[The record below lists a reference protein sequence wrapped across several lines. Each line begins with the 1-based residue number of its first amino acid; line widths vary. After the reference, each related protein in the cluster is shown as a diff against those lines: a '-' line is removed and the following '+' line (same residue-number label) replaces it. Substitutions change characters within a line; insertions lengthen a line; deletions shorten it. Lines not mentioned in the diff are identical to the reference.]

1 MGSSLIDSPL
11 STDVG
16 GADVRR
22 DEWYSISMLKDL
34 KNQMREKEE
43 RAQFSD
49 KANALRNELTQQ
61 QHELDDAWKAHQEQE
76 RNEARRQDRRLRVRM
91 DAYNE
96 T

>member
-1 MGSSLIDSPL
+1 M
-11 STDVG
+11 
-16 GADVRR
+16 RR

-34 KNQMREKEE
+34 KTQIREKEE
-43 RAQFSD
+43 RAQFLG
-49 KANALRNELTQQ
+49 KANVLRNELTQQ